1 MKKILH
7 LTKRRDFLRVAKGM
21 HMVMST
27 VVLQATPS
35 LKPDLNQDVCHIGFT
50 TTKKLGSAVVRNRI
64 RRRLRAAV
72 RQVFPERA
80 MKDFDYVIIGRY
92 STLSCPF
99 KTLTGDLKWGLKK
112 IRTLL
117 DEQTSA
123 EIPNQSETKDDA

>member
-1 MKKILH
+1 
-7 LTKRRDFLRVAKGM
+7 
-21 HMVMST
+21 MVMST

-35 LKPDLNQDVCHIGFT
+35 LNKTTEDEVCHIGFT
-50 TTKKLGSAVVRNRI
+50 TTKKLGKAVVRNRI

-80 MKDFDYVIIGRY
+80 MRDFDYVVIGRY

-123 EIPNQSETKDDA
+123 EILDQSEAKDDA

>member
-1 MKKILH
+1 
-7 LTKRRDFLRVAKGM
+7 
-21 HMVMST
+21 MVMST

-112 IRTLL
+112 IRLL
-117 DEQTSA
+117 LEQNDDAASSA
-123 EIPNQSETKDDA
+123 STDTKDLSDDA